1 MWGKSS
7 LDKVNLTINMIH
19 FEECHRP
26 KDDFIIS
33 TSKVNI
39 IRSKKVLIDSNF
51 LLGAVEEGKDALA
64 MIDEVLD
71 VVLPKTLLEN
81 IMNELK
87 GLTQLSGRKGRA
99 ARKALEIAVGMEVLP
114 CVPTSSP
121 DEAIVKLSE
130 KGGFIV
136 ATNDSALRRELRARG
151 VPVIYFK
158 DGYLRVE
165 GYVTI

>member
-1 MWGKSS
+1 M
-7 LDKVNLTINMIH
+7 
-19 FEECHRP
+19 
-26 KDDFIIS
+26 
-33 TSKVNI
+33 NI

-51 LLGAVEEGKDALA
+51 LLGAVEQGKDALA

-81 IMNELK
+81 IMDELR

-99 ARKALEIAVGMEVLP
+99 ARKALEMAVGMEVLP
-114 CVPTSSP
+114 RVPVSSP

-158 DGYLRVE
+158 DGYLSVE
-165 GYVTI
+165 GYVAI